1 MPRRTQDKP
10 DSVVDYRELRAE
22 KARQNLTNAE
32 LLAATGT
39 SSKTLSGVLH
49 GNDDVSLTVLK
60 KLAHALGLTVRVQFV
75 PQDTGSQI
83 LPTGQR
89 AEAA

>member
-10 DSVVDYRELRAE
+10 DSVVDYRELRAQ
-22 KARQNLTNAE
+22 KARQSLTNAE

-39 SSKTLSGVLH
+39 SSKTLSSVLH
-49 GNDDVSLTVLK
+49 GHDDVSLKVLK
-60 KLAHALGLTVRVQFV
+60 KLAQALGLTVRVQFV
-75 PQDTGSQI
+75 PAQEHQI
-83 LPTGQR
+83 LPAGQR